1 MCLLIESMR
10 DMVSPKAMS
19 IASVGV
25 RSQLF
30 ERSINV
36 SLGQQHMQLFARCRS
51 INAPSR
57 IRLGGLNGSLRASN
71 LDMTATKAWQFTRDT
86 SGACDNM
93 LLGWQKTTSQSMN
106 V

>member
-1 MCLLIESMR
+1 MMTDRLERQALLIESMR

-51 INAPSR
+51 IDRHESVAILESE
-57 IRLGGLNGSLRASN
+57 
-71 LDMTATKAWQFTRDT
+71 
-86 SGACDNM
+86 
-93 LLGWQKTTSQSMN
+93 
-106 V
+106 